1 MAINYYVSVQRGSD
15 SNDGLS
21 QETPY
26 LTIAKAITMVTAGS
40 IVYIGSGCYREKPV
54 LATAGTL
61 ENPIKWIPDPNSEYL
76 TSDNVGI
83 VRVTCCDENE
93 YPTTG
98 GNGWSFNGKNYNEIG
113 DPNKGF
119 GQMHIDGCHWGYTV
133 NVGFSTLG
141 TKCYGITATGNA
153 TVFYYGEEKDCIAI
167 AGQTAFSGGIQTNCI
182 SISGSSAYYAGIH
195 YNCIGIAGY
204 ACFNAVTRTDI
215 NCLSIGGQYGFY
227 AYSGVAN
234 STNCVAIGSSNG
246 FYATGSATVNYCRA
260 INCSYGFYGRD
271 SANLLN
277 TSTCSYV
284 YCNNKQR
291 TSGWPTPTTY
301 YETVEVAL
309 AKSCTY
315 YPIALIAAFMPMLDF
330 NHTGGSSD
338 ILTYVA
344 KDMMG
349 YARALID
356 GVPHYGVHENSI
368 VGIDFDVY
376 RTNAPS
382 IRIEQAG
389 QQKFTFF
396 VTGGEEFSK
405 SVWVVWDNV
414 TGDKPQLIVR
424 GEFLNEITDT
434 ASGDGVDWEQL
445 TVTGSPT
452 KDTEI
457 ELYLYAR
464 DSGVSA
470 TVYFSDLS

>member
-1 MAINYYVSVQRGSD
+1 
-15 SNDGLS
+15 
-21 QETPY
+21 
-26 LTIAKAITMVTAGS
+26 
-40 IVYIGSGCYREKPV
+40 
-54 LATAGTL
+54 
-61 ENPIKWIPDPNSEYL
+61 
-76 TSDNVGI
+76 
-83 VRVTCCDENE
+83 
-93 YPTTG
+93 
-98 GNGWSFNGKNYNEIG
+98 
-113 DPNKGF
+113 
-119 GQMHIDGCHWGYTV
+119 
-133 NVGFSTLG
+133 
-141 TKCYGITATGNA
+141 
-153 TVFYYGEEKDCIAI
+153 
-167 AGQTAFSGGIQTNCI
+167 
-182 SISGSSAYYAGIH
+182 
-195 YNCIGIAGY
+195 
-204 ACFNAVTRTDI
+204 
-215 NCLSIGGQYGFY
+215 
-227 AYSGVAN
+227 
-234 STNCVAIGSSNG
+234 
-246 FYATGSATVNYCRA
+246 
-260 INCSYGFYGRD
+260 
-271 SANLLN
+271 
-277 TSTCSYV
+277 
-284 YCNNKQR
+284 
-291 TSGWPTPTTY
+291 
-301 YETVEVAL
+301 
-309 AKSCTY
+309 
-315 YPIALIAAFMPMLDF
+315 MPMLDF